1 MKFTQLLFGPAGIP
15 HSTLKPVNS
24 ENGVKTVRKLGLDA
38 MEFSFGSGV
47 YLKEETCANIKDTA
61 KKNEVVLSAH
71 GPYYINFNAVEDK
84 KLYASHGY
92 IHKAAKILNLCGGH
106 SVAFHAA
113 YYMKMPSATVYNNVK
128 KQLKELVKKLKDDD
142 NKVLLRPELTGKP
155 TQWGD
160 LNEIIQIS
168 QDLDQ
173 VLPCIDFGHLHA
185 REGKYNTYE
194 EIRSA
199 LAALEKGLGR
209 EILDNMHIQ
218 IAGIEYTEKGERR
231 HLNLDDSGSDL
242 NYQDIV
248 KVWKEFKIKG
258 VVITE
263 TPNQEDDAL
272 KLKKMWEKR

>member
-1 MKFTQLLFGPAGIP
+1 MKFAKLLFGPAGIP
-15 HSTLKPVNS
+15 HSTSKPVNS

-38 MEFSFGSGV
+38 MEFSFGPGV
-47 YLKEETCANIKDTA
+47 YLKEEACASIQETA

-92 IHKAAKILNLCGGH
+92 IHKAAKIVDLCGGH

-113 YYMKMPSATVYNNVK
+113 YYMKMPTATVYNNVK
-128 KQLKELVKKLKDDD
+128 KQLKELVKKLKDEG

-160 LNEIIQIS
+160 LNEIIKIGQE
-168 QDLDQ
+168 LDQ

-185 REGKYNTYE
+185 REGRYNTYK
-194 EIRSA
+194 EIRGA
-199 LAALEKGLGR
+199 LEALEKGLGR

-242 NYQDIV
+242 NYKDIV
-248 KVWKEFKIKG
+248 KVWKEFRIKG

-272 KLKKMWEKR
+272 KLKKMWER

>member
-1 MKFTQLLFGPAGIP
+1 MDALELAFGP
-15 HSTLKPVNS
+15 
-24 ENGVKTVRKLGLDA
+24 
-38 MEFSFGSGV
+38 GV
-47 YLKEETCANIKDTA
+47 YLKEEEAMKVRETA
-61 KKNEVVLSAH
+61 KKLDVKISAH
-71 GPYYINFNAVEDK
+71 GPYYVNFNALEKK
-84 KLYASHGY
+84 KLYASHSY
-92 IHKAAKILNLCGGH
+92 IHKAAKVVNLCGGH

-113 YYMKMPSATVYNNVK
+113 YYMKMPASKVFDNVK
-128 KQLKELVKKLKDDD
+128 KQLKELVKKLKDES
-142 NKVLLRPELTGKP
+142 NPVLLRPELTGKP

-160 LNEIIQIS
+160 LNELIKIS

-185 REGKYNTYE
+185 REGKYNTYK
-194 EIRSA
+194 EIRGA
-199 LAALEKGLGR
+199 LEALEKGLGR

-242 NYQDIV
+242 NYKDIV

-272 KLKKMWEKR
+272 KLKKMWEKL